1 MTTSDS
7 SPLEMV
13 SDGLSFPTSLAV
25 GVDGSF
31 YVAESGLP
39 FGGAPPGGRIW
50 HLTSDGRRTLL
61 VENLRPP
68 VNGLTQHEGQLYVS
82 EGGHPARI
90 SSFNLDGRRQ
100 TVILDNLP
108 GPGNYHTNMV
118 AFGPDGKL
126 YFSQGAMTNTGI
138 IGLDAYEL
146 GWLRRLPHGYDL
158 PGYDIVLSGVNVE
171 TANPLSKEEN
181 ARTQTGA
188 FAPFGERT
196 KREQRIAAQ
205 LPCTAAIMRCNMDGS
220 ELELVAWGL
229 RNAFGLGFLPD
240 GRLLALDQ
248 GADDRGSRPV
258 GNVPDMLFEVRQ
270 GAWYGW
276 PDFIG
281 DVPITDPR
289 YKPERGP
296 APTFVLANHD
306 ELPAPEKPLLR
317 FPPHTAAVKFD
328 VAPESTPRWAG
339 HLFVALF
346 GDEVPMTAPSGPK
359 VGRSV
364 VRVDPSDWSLHPF
377 IQAGLLRP
385 IDVRFSASERA
396 LYILDFGSFEMLDGG
411 VVSAEAKSGKLW
423 RYRLPAEGKLP

>member
-1 MTTSDS
+1 MTFHHDDS
-7 SPLEMV
+7 PKLELIA
-13 SDGLSFPTSLAV
+13 DGLNFPTSLALSDTSV
-25 GVDGSF
+25 C

-50 HLTSDGRRTLL
+50 RLESNTQRTLL
-61 VENLRPP
+61 ADNLRPP
-68 VNGLTQHEGQLYVS
+68 VNGLTLHNGHLYVS

-90 SSFNLDGRRQ
+90 SRFNLDGGGQ

-118 AFGPDGKL
+118 AFAPDGKL

-158 PGYDIVLSGVNVE
+158 PGYDIVLTGVNVE
-171 TANPLSKEEN
+171 TPNPLSADEN
-181 ARTQTGA
+181 ATALTGA
-188 FAPFGERT
+188 FVPFGEHT
-196 KREQRIAAQ
+196 EPGQRIAAQ
-205 LPCTAAIMRCNMDGS
+205 LPCTSSIMRCNADGS

-229 RNAFGLGFLPD
+229 RNAYGLGFLPD
-240 GRLLALDQ
+240 GRLLAVDQ
-248 GADDRGSRPV
+248 GADDRGSRPL
-258 GNVPDMLFEVRQ
+258 GNVPDMLFEIRS

-281 DVPITDPR
+281 DVPITDPSFQ
-289 YKPERGP
+289 PERGE
-296 APTFVLANHD
+296 APTFLLADHD
-306 ELPAPEKPLLR
+306 ELPPPEKPLLN

-328 VAPESTPRWAG
+328 VAPNNASRWAG

-364 VRVDPSDWSLHPF
+364 MRVDPSDWSLHPF
-377 IQAGLLRP
+377 VQHGLLRP
-385 IDVRFSASERA
+385 IDVCFGSTGRD
-396 LYILDFGSFEMLDGG
+396 LYILDFGSFEMLDKGG
-411 VVSAEAKSGKLW
+411 VRAQAGSGKVFKVVMSD
-423 RYRLPAEGKLP
+423 E